1 MSLILGGAALQRCD
15 NCAVLNSALAA
26 EVTVL
31 DRERLV
37 PQLARTLVLTLAG
50 IVTASVAA
58 SPQQQAPVKV
68 NVINV
73 CSPSADDQKELSTAL
88 AKVPAKPVFGK
99 DYEVARGHSTLDA
112 NTPVPGMQPL
122 PPGAA
127 SAADWVRVRR
137 EFPDAGLF
145 SNVQYSFSVDAS
157 NMVETLVL
165 RVRDPKD
172 LMQVSLEDSASAV
185 TSASAMLSANTPV
198 SRVKLERFGKSSV
211 VLARCAGAE
220 GSPAPDQTAYESI
233 FREASAILNRYR
245 DALGVRK
252 LVPQELS
259 RLGVATAPKTAT
271 GSKKDP

>member
-1 MSLILGGAALQRCD
+1 VFLRKTLIAALTVAC
-15 NCAVLNSALAA
+15 CA
-26 EVTVL
+26 
-31 DRERLV
+31 
-37 PQLARTLVLTLAG
+37 
-50 IVTASVAA
+50 
-58 SPQQQAPVKV
+58 QQPPVKV
-68 NVINV
+68 NVLNV
-73 CSPSADDQKELSTAL
+73 CTPSAEDQKELTAAL

-99 DYEVARGHSTLDA
+99 DYEVARGYSTLEPNA
-112 NTPVPGMQPL
+112 SVPGMQPL

-137 EFPDAGLF
+137 EFSEAALF

-172 LMQVSLEDSASAV
+172 LMEVSIEDSASAV

-211 VLARCAGAE
+211 ALARCSAGE
-220 GSPAPDQTAYESI
+220 GNPAPDQSAYEPI

-252 LVPQELS
+252 MVPQELS
-259 RLGVATAPKTAT
+259 RLGVATTPKKSL
-271 GSKKDP
+271 GSKKSR